1 MLARE
6 SLHLMERNT
15 PDPAAFFR
23 DMLGQW
29 EKTVNSFGG
38 EAMKSE
44 EFNRTLSAASAAT
57 MNMQAGMQQ
66 MTEKALAAA
75 NLPTRSDFEAMAVRI
90 AAIEASLV
98 RIEAALGTAAANQA
112 KPRPTRGRKPPA
124 VAT

>member
-1 MLARE
+1 
-6 SLHLMERNT
+6 MERNT
-15 PDPAAFFR
+15 PDPGAFFR

-44 EFNRTLSAASAAT
+44 EFSRTMGAATAAT
-57 MNMQAGMQQ
+57 MNMQAGVQQ

-75 NLPTRSDFEAMAVRI
+75 NLPTRTDIDALATRV
-90 AAIEASLV
+90 AGIEASLA
-98 RIEAALGTAAANQA
+98 RIEATLGCAVTDAA

-124 VAT
+124 VKT

>member
-1 MLARE
+1 
-6 SLHLMERNT
+6 MERNP

-44 EFNRTLSAASAAT
+44 EFNRTMGAASAAS

-66 MTEKALAAA
+66 ITEKALAAA
-75 NLPTRSDFEAMAVRI
+75 NLPSRSDIDAIATRI
-90 AAIEASLV
+90 AAIEASLA
-98 RIEAALGTAAANQA
+98 RIEMALGSAVADPA

-124 VAT
+124 VA

>member
-1 MLARE
+1 
-6 SLHLMERNT
+6 MERNT

-44 EFNRTLSAASAAT
+44 EFNRTMGAASAAT

-75 NLPTRSDFEAMAVRI
+75 NLPTRSDFDAMAVRI
-90 AAIEASLV
+90 TAIEASLL
-98 RIEAALGTAAANQA
+98 RIEAALGTAATDPA
-112 KPRPTRGRKPPA
+112 KPRPTRGRKPPPA
-124 VAT
+124 VV